1 MRILLDHCV
10 HKGLRT
16 LLVGH
21 EVKLAIEMGWE
32 KVENGRLLSLAAA
45 EKFEL
50 VVTVD
55 RKMRPE
61 QNLEK
66 LPVSVLELAD
76 TDTRIDSLRHFAP
89 HLSAAVEHSARY
101 RFVSVRKDGRVELL
115 GERPP
120 RGPSPEGGAA

>member
-1 MRILLDHCV
+1 M
-10 HKGLRT
+10 RT
-16 LLVGH
+16 LFVGH

-32 KVENGRLLSLAAA
+32 KVENGRLLILAAT

-55 RKMRPE
+55 RKMRHE

-76 TDTRIDSLRHFAP
+76 TDTRIDSLRDFAP
-89 HLSAAVEHSARY
+89 HLPAAIEHSSRY
-101 RFVSVRKDGRVELL
+101 RFVSVRKDGRVDLL
-115 GERPP
+115 GERAL
-120 RGPSPEGGAA
+120 RGSRE